1 MLAITL
7 LFLNVPSLSQREF
20 YFSLLSISS
29 SPNLISKILIF
40 SNNRD
45 VLLLAALPLATRAP
59 SPVSISFTIASPSSF
74 LTLQNTL
81 LSWAKKIPR
90 AILLGGMLF
99 SFTNEKGLER
109 EDQRQAYI
117 LSSSSITD
125 ILNHPERTNLLFQ
138 Q

>member
-59 SPVSISFTIASPSSF
+59 SHVSISFTIASPSSF

-81 LSWAKKIPR
+81 LSWVKKIPR

-125 ILNHPERTNLLFQ
+125 ILNHPECTNLLFQ

>member
-45 VLLLAALPLATRAP
+45 VLLLSALPLATRAP
-59 SPVSISFTIASPSSF
+59 SSVSISFTIASPSSF
-74 LTLQNTL
+74 LNLQNTL
-81 LSWAKKIPR
+81 LSWAKNPQSYI
-90 AILLGGMLF
+90 AGWDAFLLHQR
-99 SFTNEKGLER
+99 ER
-109 EDQRQAYI
+109 I
-117 LSSSSITD
+117 GT
-125 ILNHPERTNLLFQ
+125 
-138 Q
+138 

>member
-99 SFTNEKGLER
+99 SFTNEKGLEH
-109 EDQRQAYI
+109 EDQHQAYI

-125 ILNHPERTNLLFQ
+125 ILNHPECTNLLFQ

>member
-45 VLLLAALPLATRAP
+45 VLLLAAH
-59 SPVSISFTIASPSSF
+59 
-74 LTLQNTL
+74 
-81 LSWAKKIPR
+81 
-90 AILLGGMLF
+90 
-99 SFTNEKGLER
+99 
-109 EDQRQAYI
+109 
-117 LSSSSITD
+117 
-125 ILNHPERTNLLFQ
+125 HPHKHSHLVNFH
-138 Q
+138 

>member
-74 LTLQNTL
+74 LTLQNPL

-99 SFTNEKGLER
+99 SFTNEKGLEC

-125 ILNHPERTNLLFQ
+125 ILNHPECTNLLFQ